1 MSKMSDTVSGTI
13 FINNEF
19 RGVKDKFSFN
29 FIGPGDVENIKKVS
43 QCAIAQR
50 NANTDAATAKMTAF
64 EYAIAFAA
72 FRQAITQ
79 GDSML
84 NVASALDK
92 VIMTKNAATIAANNA
107 TETAELAKAIK
118 VITTAT
124 FILNTNATTTAA
136 ATATAAATTAAA
148 TTSSN

>member
-1 MSKMSDTVSGTI
+1 MSDTVSGTI

-19 RGVKDKFSFN
+19 RGVKDKFSFKFFN
-29 FIGPGDVENIKKVS
+29 AGDVDSINKVS

-50 NANTDAATAKMTAF
+50 NANTDAATAKTTAF

-72 FRQAITQ
+72 FRQAIAQ

-107 TETAELAKAIK
+107 AETAEIAKAIK

-124 FILNTNATTTAA
+124 FTLNN
-136 ATATAAATTAAA
+136 
-148 TTSSN
+148 

>member
-1 MSKMSDTVSGTI
+1 MKFFYIVDFIYFLLLLIISKMSDTVSGTI

-19 RGVKDKFSFN
+19 RGVKDKFSFKFFN
-29 FIGPGDVENIKKVS
+29 AGDVDSINKVS

-50 NANTDAATAKMTAF
+50 NANTDAATAKTTAF

-72 FRQAITQ
+72 FRQAIAQ

-107 TETAELAKAIK
+107 AETAEIAKAIK

-124 FILNTNATTTAA
+124 FTLNN
-136 ATATAAATTAAA
+136 
-148 TTSSN
+148 

>member
-1 MSKMSDTVSGTI
+1 MSDTVSGTI
-13 FINNEF
+13 IINNEF
-19 RGVKDKFSFN
+19 RGVKDKSSFN
-29 FIGPGDVENIKKVS
+29 FIGPGDVDTINKVS
-43 QCAIAQR
+43 QCAMAQH
-50 NANTDAATAKMTAF
+50 NANTDATTAKITAS

-72 FRQAITQ
+72 FMQAIAQ

-107 TETAELAKAIK
+107 AKTAELAKAFK

-124 FILNTNATTTAA
+124 FTLNTNSDVDVSVYDVNAI
-136 ATATAAATTAAA
+136 
-148 TTSSN
+148 